1 MCDMKYYIY
10 ILQCFDN
17 TFYTGWTTDLD
28 KRVMAHNTLKTGAK
42 YTSMRRPVKLVY
54 NEEFENKS
62 MAMKRECE
70 IKKLSRLQKQ
80 ELINKV

>member
-1 MCDMKYYIY
+1 MKYYIY